1 MNDTQELNNIEQQ
14 PDRLEQNMPEE
25 TFAVREELVIEE
37 DVTLEEEDEAD
48 ECVAIEAGEFSAP
61 KEEKE
66 EEEVQQMHTKHPRP
80 EIPTIDHRLLAG
92 KLGV

>member
-66 EEEVQQMHTKHPRP
+66 EEFAQNVKAEEYKYSWDRMTEVVEELWAR
-80 EIPTIDHRLLAG
+80 
-92 KLGV
+92 